1 MHHAV
6 DEAGL
11 DSMFYELRSDMK
23 GLSHALKTVR
33 RTVFTP
39 VCGLVPLL
47 QVPHIKNKR
56 DIHLDVSF
64 ILVGEAGLEPAR
76 PQ

>member
-23 GLSHALKTVR
+23 GLSYGLKTVR
-33 RTVFTP
+33 RPVFTP
-39 VCGLVPLL
+39 VCGLVPPF